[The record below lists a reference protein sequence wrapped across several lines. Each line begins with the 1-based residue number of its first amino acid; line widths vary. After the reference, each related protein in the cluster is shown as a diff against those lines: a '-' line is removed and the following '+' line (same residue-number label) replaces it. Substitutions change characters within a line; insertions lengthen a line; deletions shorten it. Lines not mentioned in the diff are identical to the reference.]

1 MIKTVIPIKGMH
13 CKSCEILISD
23 KLTEDNNVKSVKLS
37 FKAKTATV
45 YSDRPLNMAHISS
58 LIQEAGY
65 EIGDENPKAWIST
78 NMRDYTDLGTA
89 ALVLLIL
96 YVLGSGLGLFNLN
109 LTGGEPTGLLVVLV
123 IGLTAGVSTCM
134 ALVGGLVLGVSA
146 SHNEKHPAATSFQKF
161 RPHLYFNAARII
173 AYFVLGGV
181 VGMIGKAFQFSS
193 SVLGTLTIAV
203 GMVMLVLG
211 FKLIEIFPRLA
222 NANFTLPAGIS
233 RFLGI
238 KRHHDKEYSHTNAMV
253 MGGLTFFLPCGFTQA
268 MQLYAMSTGNFL
280 AGALIMMV
288 FAIGTAPGLL
298 SIGGLTSIVK
308 GAAAKMFFKFAGL
321 IVIALALFN
330 ISNGLNLTGWAFDF
344 SASSTVDLQSTN
356 VTVENGVQIVNMTQT
371 AYGYSPNQF
380 VIKKDLPV
388 KWIVNSETNR
398 SCAASLTV
406 PKLDIAQNLT
416 IGENIIQFTPT
427 EVGKIKFT
435 CSMGMY
441 PGEFI
446 VIQ

>member
-1 MIKTVIPIKGMH
+1 
-13 CKSCEILISD
+13 
-23 KLTEDNNVKSVKLS
+23 
-37 FKAKTATV
+37 
-45 YSDRPLNMAHISS
+45 
-58 LIQEAGY
+58 
-65 EIGDENPKAWIST
+65 
-78 NMRDYTDLGTA
+78 
-89 ALVLLIL
+89 
-96 YVLGSGLGLFNLN
+96 
-109 LTGGEPTGLLVVLV
+109 
-123 IGLTAGVSTCM
+123 
-134 ALVGGLVLGVSA
+134 
-146 SHNEKHPAATSFQKF
+146 
-161 RPHLYFNAARII
+161 
-173 AYFVLGGV
+173 
-181 VGMIGKAFQFSS
+181 
-193 SVLGTLTIAV
+193 
-203 GMVMLVLG
+203 
-211 FKLIEIFPRLA
+211 
-222 NANFTLPAGIS
+222 
-233 RFLGI
+233 
-238 KRHHDKEYSHTNAMV
+238 
-253 MGGLTFFLPCGFTQA
+253 
-268 MQLYAMSTGNFL
+268 MSTGNFL